1 MIWKKKIWIY
11 PTWGCFRT
19 SFSLSFLAKWPF
31 EKNIFFLNTS
41 NIFSIIVKY
50 CLSNEG
56 VAFILRNFNSL
67 YSIKICVNFDWNWP
81 DGYGEEFKKI
91 KKVTDCPSVRNLFNF
106 FDRRTPQKT
115 DQKSSLKLQVMWA
128 KNEPIFAKNS
138 HAVEIW
144 IQIDNMKKFNQWIKQ
159 NLQNYSS
166 DFLLLV

>member
-1 MIWKKKIWIY
+1 MLPYKFQLQLF
-11 PTWGCFRT
+11 GQMAFR
-19 SFSLSFLAKWPF
+19 
-31 EKNIFFLNTS
+31 EKYFFYNTS

-81 DGYGEEFKKI
+81 DGSGEEFKKI
-91 KKVTDCPSVRNLFNF
+91 EKVTDGRT
-106 FDRRTPQKT
+106 DRRTPQKT
-115 DQKSSLKLQVMWA
+115 DQKSSLKLQVRWV

-144 IQIDNMKKFNQWIKQ
+144 IQINDMKKLNQWIKQ